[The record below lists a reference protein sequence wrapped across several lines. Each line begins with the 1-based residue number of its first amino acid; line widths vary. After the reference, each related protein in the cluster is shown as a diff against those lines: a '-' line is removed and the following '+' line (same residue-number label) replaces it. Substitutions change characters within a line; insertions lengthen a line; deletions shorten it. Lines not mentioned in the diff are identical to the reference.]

1 MTRTLSVNIRR
12 VVRWIAYV
20 CVALIAAYIALGA
33 VVLSAMLAPPERFGQ
48 FMKHMPG
55 MIVWG
60 ALPASRMWL
69 WARSGDLSRGDWA
82 PDFTLR
88 RQGQAGRVTLS
99 AFRGQ
104 RPVVLVFG
112 SYT

>member
-1 MTRTLSVNIRR
+1 MTRRVSANISR
-12 VVRWIAYV
+12 VTRWIAYLFV
-20 CVALIAAYIALGA
+20 GLIAAYIALGA

-55 MIVWG
+55 MVVWG

-69 WARSGDLSRGDWA
+69 WARSGDLSAGDLA

-88 RQGQAGRVTLS
+88 RQGQDGRVTLS
-99 AFRGQ
+99 TFRGQ

>member
-1 MTRTLSVNIRR
+1 MSY
-12 VVRWIAYV
+12 VVV
-20 CVALIAAYIALGA
+20 GLIVVYIVLAT

-48 FMKHMPG
+48 FMKRMPAAV
-55 MIVWG
+55 VWG
-60 ALPASRMWL
+60 ALPAQRMWL
-69 WARSGDLSRGDWA
+69 WARRGALSVGDPA

-88 RQGQAGRVTLS
+88 RQGQSGRVTLS
-99 AFRGQ
+99 SYRAQ

>member
-1 MTRTLSVNIRR
+1 MSY
-12 VVRWIAYV
+12 VVV
-20 CVALIAAYIALGA
+20 GLVVVYIVLAT

-48 FMKHMPG
+48 FMKRMPAAV
-55 MIVWG
+55 VWG
-60 ALPASRMWL
+60 ALPAQRMWL
-69 WARSGDLSRGDWA
+69 WARRGDLSVGDPA

-88 RQGQAGRVTLS
+88 RQGQSGRVTLS
-99 AFRGQ
+99 SYRAQ

>member
-1 MTRTLSVNIRR
+1 MSARSASIRR
-12 VVRWIAYV
+12 VFHWISYV
-20 CVALIAAYIALGA
+20 AVGLLVVYIVLGT

-48 FMKHMPG
+48 FMKRMPAAV
-55 MIVWG
+55 VWG
-60 ALPASRMWL
+60 ALPARRMWL
-69 WARSGDLSRGDWA
+69 WARRGDLSVGDVA

-88 RQGQAGRVTLS
+88 QQGQSGRVTLA
-99 AFRGQ
+99 AFRAR

>member
-1 MTRTLSVNIRR
+1 MRADSASIRR
-12 VVRWIAYV
+12 ALRWISYV
-20 CVALIAAYIALGA
+20 VVGFAVVYILLGT

-48 FMKHMPG
+48 FMKHMPAPL
-55 MIVWG
+55 VWG
-60 ALPASRMWL
+60 ALPAPQMWL
-69 WARSGDLSRGDWA
+69 WARRGSLAPGDVA

-88 RQGQAGRVTLS
+88 RQGRSGRVTLS
-99 AFRGQ
+99 SYRTQ

>member
-1 MTRTLSVNIRR
+1 MTRAPSINISR

-20 CVALIAAYIALGA
+20 FAGLIAAYIALGA

-55 MIVWG
+55 MVVWG

-69 WARSGDLSRGDWA
+69 WARSGDLSAGDPA

-112 SYT
+112 SYS